1 MRKHL
6 LTERLLVGNLNLAAS
21 RIRLLIIFILIFFLF
36 FAARLIQIQAF
47 QANDYRAK
55 AANEMETTRAIP
67 AARGEITDI
76 NGVAFARSVSA
87 INVVVDQTQVT
98 NAAATANFAAPILG
112 MTVAQVQ
119 SAISGT
125 KRYSMVARNAKP
137 AVWRSLS
144 EAIETHNAALTKE
157 NFDKRILGFFAE
169 RNYIREYPSGSLVSS
184 LVGFVRQDGIGATG
198 LESSMNSLISG
209 TDGRYSY
216 ARGLGAEIPGSQN
229 EIISAKKGTTVRL
242 TIDRDVQW
250 VAANAIQEAVSKAR
264 ALSGTVIVMDPK
276 TGQILAH
283 ATAPTFDPNNTKS
296 VSPSLMRNPSVQ
308 DVYEPGSTGKIM
320 TLAAALEEKKITPET
335 VLTVPYSI
343 KRGGDTF
350 HDHERHPIQRLTTS
364 GILAVSSNTG
374 TIKIGEMLSNETL
387 HDYLTKFG
395 IGVSTGSGLPGES
408 KGLFRPV
415 SDWSGTTAPT
425 VAFGQGYS
433 LTAMQATSIFATIAN
448 DGVRVSPTVIAG
460 TSDASGKFTAASSR
474 TTQRVVSAQ
483 TAQQLR
489 IMMESVVSGQGT
501 APSAAIPGYR
511 VAGKTGTA
519 MRYDSGCGCYS
530 GYTASFI
537 GFAPAD
543 APKYVI
549 SVTIQDPK
557 GAHYG
562 GSLGGPVFKKVMT
575 FVLQSEH
582 VAPTGTKV
590 MPVALTQKELTQKQ
604 QNEAAKTT
612 QASLKSR

>member
-1 MRKHL
+1 MEKL
-6 LTERLLVGNLNLAAS
+6 PVGNLNLAVA
-21 RIRLLIIFILIFFLF
+21 RIRILIVFILIFFLF
-36 FAARLIQIQAF
+36 FAARLIQVQAI

-55 AANEMETTRAIP
+55 AANEMESTRAIP

-87 INVVVDQTQVT
+87 INIVVDQTLVNDAQ
-98 NAAATANFAAPILG
+98 ATANFAAPILG
-112 MTVAQVQ
+112 MNAAEVQ
-119 SAISGT
+119 SSISGT
-125 KRYSMVARNAKP
+125 KRYSMVIRNAKP
-137 AVWRSLS
+137 AVWRNLS
-144 EAIETHNAALTKE
+144 DAIDRHNAGLSKE

-198 LESSMNSLISG
+198 LESSMNSIISG

-250 VAANAIQEAVSKAR
+250 VAANAIQEAVSSAR
-264 ALSGTVIVMDPK
+264 AASGTVIVMDPK

-283 ATAPTFDPNNTKS
+283 ATAPTFDPNNTKN
-296 VSPSLMRNPSVQ
+296 VSQSLMRNPSVQ

-350 HDHERHPIQRLTTS
+350 HDHERHPVQRLTTS

-374 TIKIGEMLSNETL
+374 TIQIGEMLSNDTL
-387 HDYLTKFG
+387 HSYLTKFG

-460 TSDASGKFTAASSR
+460 TSDSSGKFTAAVAR

-489 IMMESVVSGQGT
+489 VMMESVVSAQGT

-543 APKYVI
+543 APRYVI

-590 MPVALTQKELTQKQ
+590 VPVALTQTELKQ
-604 QNEAAKTT
+604 QQRSEAAKTT